1 LLPNNPTVTYTA
13 RYDTKPEAELGVL
26 AAINSFVSQKHR
38 EKQRSGPALAAPTTP
53 KGDLVT
59 APPLMYLND
68 PESLLVVF
76 DLSIPGGA
84 DALDQHRAAL
94 RGNCDTEILDEHH
107 RALII
112 RPGGVSGR
120 AA

>member
-1 LLPNNPTVTYTA
+1 M
-13 RYDTKPEAELGVL
+13 
-26 AAINSFVSQKHR
+26 
-38 EKQRSGPALAAPTTP
+38 
-53 KGDLVT
+53 T
-59 APPLMYLND
+59 APQLLYPND

-84 DALDQHRAAL
+84 DALDRHRAAL
-94 RGNCDTEILDEHH
+94 RGNCDTEILDEHR

-112 RPGGVSGR
+112 RPGEVSER